1 MAQHIAH
8 SPYWN
13 TGRTSP
19 IKYRTDVAMSGRL
32 GIELQPANMT
42 PEEREQTKRAISD
55 YKRIRDIVQLGNLY
69 RLVSPYEENLSS
81 FLYTNDSKDRVVLFA
96 HRVKYLYNMVIPR
109 VRLAGLDASKNYRIK
124 EVNVKVNER
133 PCYLDGKVVSGRLL
147 MEAGLN
153 IPLEKDYASRV
164 FELTAE

>member
-1 MAQHIAH
+1 M
-8 SPYWN
+8 
-13 TGRTSP
+13 
-19 IKYRTDVAMSGRL
+19 
-32 GIELQPANMT
+32 
-42 PEEREQTKRAISD
+42 
-55 YKRIRDIVQLGNLY
+55 
-69 RLVSPYEENLSS
+69 
-81 FLYTNDSKDRVVLFA
+81 LFA

-124 EVNVKVNER
+124 EINVKVNDK
-133 PCYLDGKVVSGRLL
+133 PCYLDGKVVSGKLL